1 MDIGLLL
8 IRIVGILLLAV
19 VAMACTRNV
28 GKQTRGS
35 LWTWPKA
42 IRGITLFWTLY
53 LLGFLSHG

>member
-8 IRIVGILLLAV
+8 IRIISILLLAV
-19 VAMACTRNV
+19 VAMACTADV

-35 LWTWPKA
+35 LWTWSKA
-42 IRGITLFWTLY
+42 IRGIAFFWTLY